1 MSRIFDILQRQR
13 VDGRPSTSPSPDTQV
28 PPARTESSHGRAV
41 AWRSTPYAQLPNVPV
56 RWAIEVQRIA
66 LLLTAT
72 ADGQDRP
79 INITFSSLRR
89 RSGTTTI
96 SYLVA
101 HYLATERA
109 NKKVLYVNFSSGEGT
124 SPDGA
129 AVVVGQDVPTPPAP
143 NEKVLNRMSI
153 RPGRDRSPAVT
164 SMWFR
169 DLMDEARKAYDII
182 IVDSPPFAAAPE
194 TYSLAKAGGGVV
206 LILRCGEVRYS
217 AVNALVAD
225 LEQLGISI
233 VGVVLNYRQ
242 YPIPKWLLKIL

>member
-1 MSRIFDILQRQR
+1 MSAPHAL
-13 VDGRPSTSPSPDTQV
+13 
-28 PPARTESSHGRAV
+28 
-41 AWRSTPYAQLPNVPV
+41 LPNVPV

-66 LLLTAT
+66 LLLAAT
-72 ADGQDRP
+72 AEGQERP

-109 NKKVLYVNFSSGEGT
+109 HKKVLYVNFSAGDGT
-124 SPDGA
+124 PYDGA
-129 AVVVGQDVPTPPAP
+129 AVVVGQDVPAPPAAS
-143 NEKVLNRMSI
+143 ERILNRMSI

-169 DLMDEARKAYDII
+169 DLMGEAQKAYDII

-194 TYSLAKAGGGVV
+194 TYSLAKACGGVV
-206 LILRCGEVRYS
+206 LVLRCGEVRYS

-225 LEQLGISI
+225 LEQLGIPI